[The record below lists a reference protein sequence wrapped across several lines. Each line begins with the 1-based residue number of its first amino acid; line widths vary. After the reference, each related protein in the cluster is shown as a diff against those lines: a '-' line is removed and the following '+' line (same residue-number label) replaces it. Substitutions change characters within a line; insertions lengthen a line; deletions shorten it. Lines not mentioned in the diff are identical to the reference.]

1 MKRIVLIG
9 LVLAVF
15 GNAKAQTPFEVF
27 AGNKKASVDVL
38 FFKWFK
44 NHNEKNTPWLLFNRS
59 RGVMDYEQTTTQ
71 NLPQMGIVNSIS
83 YNLPQ
88 LKGVAPVINATILN
102 RGVLGRAGV
111 QFYKRKNAITL
122 FTWLVYDIVDNEV
135 VDFYVLTRYE
145 PKLTE
150 KWSIFSQLE
159 LINAFSVEANGGNA
173 HVQRIRLGLKRN
185 LWQFGLGADNSQINN
200 SDFFM
205 NNNAGIFIRHEF

>member
-1 MKRIVLIG
+1 MKRIVLVV
-9 LVLAVF
+9 LVWVIA

-71 NLPQMGIVNSIS
+71 NLPQMGIVNAIS

-102 RGVLGRAGV
+102 RGVLGRVGV

-122 FTWLVYDIVDNEV
+122 FTWLVYDIVDNSA
-135 VDFYVLTRYE
+135 VDFYVLTRFE
-145 PKLTE
+145 PKLAD
-150 KWSIFSQLE
+150 KWSIFSQME
-159 LINAFSVEANGGNA
+159 LINAFSTEANGTNA
-173 HVQRIRLGLKRN
+173 HIQRIRLGLKRN